1 MTWNT
6 TITVCLY
13 NLCLKIFQ
21 DIKYYIYIKWLCSYF
36 TLDLDNRKIKPDKSS
51 LEVGKSARLVCYS
64 KGDTYWS
71 FGNEHLP
78 ENVLVSGD
86 TYNFVSIVKTYS
98 RPTVHTTL
106 LNSGHYNGYG
116 LKFNLGSHL
125 VARKYILIYGTN
137 NDYFS

>member
-1 MTWNT
+1 MKIRDDLEHNNYC
-6 TITVCLY
+6 VSLY

-36 TLDLDNRKIKPDKSS
+36 TLDLDNRKIKPDKIS

-86 TYNFVSIVKTYS
+86 TYNFVSIVNA
-98 RPTVHTTL
+98 TL
-106 LNSGHYNGYG
+106 RNSGHYNCYG
-116 LKFNLGSHL
+116 LKFNLGSHF
-125 VARKYILIYGTN
+125 VARKYLLIYGTN